1 MFPLVLLLQA
11 AATPAPPPPAPAPWS
26 AVTRTNP
33 ADGTKA
39 TSAFAMSR
47 DGSARLTVR
56 CDTVKMPVV
65 SIQLRTRAPM
75 AASGDQAVSVKIDS
89 ADPIQAA
96 WQFPGVAMLNTSPE
110 IVTSVTAALV
120 NAHSIVVAT
129 GPGPLTINEEFDG
142 PASPDG
148 IKAVLDACGYQIGV
162 VPPAPDDKKK

>member
-1 MFPLVLLLQA
+1 MFPLILLLQA
-11 AATPAPPPPAPAPWS
+11 AATPAPAAPAPWS

-65 SIQLRTRAPM
+65 SIQLRTRTPM
-75 AASGDQAVSVKIDS
+75 PSGPDQAVSVKIDS
-89 ADPIQAA
+89 ADPIPAA
-96 WQFPGVAMLNTSPE
+96 WQFPGVAMLNTNPAT
-110 IVTSVTAALV
+110 VTSVTSELV
-120 NAHSIVVAT
+120 NAHKIVITT
-129 GPGPLTINEEFDG
+129 GEGPMSVSEEFDG

-148 IKAVLDACGYQIGV
+148 IKAVLDACGYQLGV
-162 VPPAPDDKKK
+162 VPPAPDDKSK